1 MQLEISFNVY
11 YTFLQKPAHV
21 TLKPKKDLILM
32 KEKKKQKTLEKEV
45 CICYVSAIL

>member
-1 MQLEISFNVY
+1 MQLEISLN
-11 YTFLQKPAHV
+11 FLIHLFSKPAHG

-45 CICYVSAIL
+45 RTHYASGVL